1 MLFPQRSIKWTF
13 GRIFTSQP
21 RPSRLKQQDPSHD
34 KRSSECRQTK
44 CTFFGIGMLHR
55 LLMIPANHWSA
66 SVGDTNIAMDAR

>member
-13 GRIFTSQP
+13 RAYLHLPAQAIPLEAARPVP
-21 RPSRLKQQDPSHD
+21 RQTEQRV
-34 KRSSECRQTK
+34 QTK
-44 CTFFGIGMLHR
+44 CTFSGIGMLHR